1 MFKEEQPV
9 PTISSCRICEE
20 HLPLG
25 PKPILRIHPKAKVS
39 IISQAPGRL
48 AHQSG
53 IAWDDQS
60 GNRLREW
67 LGVDR
72 ETCYESNLFAIVP
85 MGFCYPGKGKSG
97 DLPPRKEC
105 APQWHETVLHMMP
118 EIELTLVIGQY
129 AQKAYL
135 GKTRKKNLTETV
147 RSFEDYLPAYFPL
160 PHPSP
165 INIRW
170 RRKNPWFEE
179 DIVPLLQARM
189 RAFIPTA

>member
-1 MFKEEQPV
+1 MHKKLNQEIRAC
-9 PTISSCRICEE
+9 TICAE

-25 PKPILRIHPKAKVS
+25 PKPIFRLHPEARIV

-60 GNRLREW
+60 GRRLREW
-67 LGVDR
+67 LDVD
-72 ETCYESNLFAIVP
+72 EPTFYDTSHFAILP
-85 MGFCYPGKGKSG
+85 MGFCYPGKGKTG

-105 APQWHETVLHMMP
+105 APQWHESILHLMP
-118 EIELTLVIGQY
+118 KLELRLVIGQY

-135 GKTRKKNLTETV
+135 GKDRKKNLTETV
-147 RSFEDYLPAYFPL
+147 RSFEAYLPTYLPL

-165 INIRW
+165 LNVRW
-170 RRKNPWFEE
+170 HRKNEWFEE
-179 DIVPLLQARM
+179 AVL
-189 RAFIPTA
+189 PTLRDNVHRIIS